1 VGCTRVT
8 PRSLDYCHNPHKI
21 ESFIT
26 RYHQHN
32 QNFGMAGKSYHF
44 YKYILFRHQS
54 LIRANARIR
63 MTCDLTNGELFILN
77 ILYTK
82 RNFKPNATYNSEKL
96 KWIFSKKYTQD
107 FDKALKH
114 LKNQGYISSIKKADC
129 SIPKSFDIESK
140 YRCE

>member
-1 VGCTRVT
+1 
-8 PRSLDYCHNPHKI
+8 
-21 ESFIT
+21 
-26 RYHQHN
+26 
-32 QNFGMAGKSYHF
+32 MAGKSYHF

-63 MTCDLTNGELFILN
+63 MTCDLTNGELVMLN
-77 ILYTK
+77 VLYTK

-114 LKNQGYISSIKKADC
+114 LKNQGYISSIKKADDKIYI
-129 SIPKSFDIESK
+129 SDYKKMAVALTAHGYTVTTGRERPI
-140 YRCE
+140 